1 MRRNRWL
8 KDAGL
13 KGESRQ
19 KTGFECSKARGN
31 SDQFSVG
38 IGLVPTVSVTPVS
51 VSDMN
56 LPRKD
61 APVRKGNRSGS
72 SGMNDVE
79 IKLNFISVGA
89 RLLVLILLSSA
100 SIAVL
105 GIGGWLGIE
114 QVSSAMKSVSEV
126 NVPSIKLLGALRS
139 ARLKGVVTVQEGAAW
154 PLDNFERDLPDEA
167 ERLSEGRGAFASI
180 LERFVESSARAKM
193 AYQAYDQLHLSEE
206 QARLFSEVK
215 PQWEG
220 FSADEEAF
228 IELIGQL
235 ANARS
240 WQEFQTL
247 FGSYSSFAERW
258 GQYYALLDERLIQ
271 LVDVSSE
278 DAAKAQTDV
287 DSLVMIG
294 ARLTIVASVACI
306 AILILLGIKLAHSVI
321 KPLRSIR
328 ASIQGIV
335 ESSDFSTRVAVIG
348 NDELAEAASAL
359 NKLLERVQGALREIR
374 ISADAV
380 ELSSTRAFDVSKN
393 VADSARTQSLAASE
407 ISLHIQELVCSIE
420 EISMSGSDALNY
432 SAKANDAAISGARAI
447 AQSVAEI
454 ELLSSVVES
463 TSAGVA
469 TLKVDSD
476 NISGIVQV
484 IKQTAEQTNLL
495 ALNAAIEAARAGEHG
510 RGFAVVAD
518 EVRKLAE
525 HTTQSAEEIGGK
537 LALMENSSRNVARS
551 IEEIVVR
558 VASGREQSVAVAATM
573 EDIRET
579 VRLTAELI
587 ERVAVSVNEQRKA
600 SGDISGKVSSLEE
613 TSHANRSTGELSAQV
628 SSELNQASDDLRRSL
643 AGFVA

>member
-1 MRRNRWL
+1 M
-8 KDAGL
+8 
-13 KGESRQ
+13 
-19 KTGFECSKARGN
+19 
-31 SDQFSVG
+31 
-38 IGLVPTVSVTPVS
+38 
-51 VSDMN
+51 
-56 LPRKD
+56 
-61 APVRKGNRSGS
+61 
-72 SGMNDVE
+72 
-79 IKLNFISVGA
+79 
-89 RLLVLILLSSA
+89 LILLSSS

-139 ARLKGVVTVQEGAAW
+139 ARLKGVVIVQEGAAW
-154 PLDNFERDLPDEA
+154 PLENFERDLPDEA
-167 ERLSEGRGAFASI
+167 ERLSEGRGAFSSI
-180 LERFVESSARAKM
+180 LERFVESSERAKI
-193 AYQAYDQLHLSEE
+193 AYQAYDQLKLSKE
-206 QARLFSEVK
+206 QTQLFSSVK

-228 IELIGQL
+228 IKLIGQL
-235 ANARS
+235 AHAQT
-240 WQEFQTL
+240 WKEFRTL

-271 LVDVSSE
+271 LVDISSE

-287 DSLVMIG
+287 DSLVIVG
-294 ARLTIVASVACI
+294 ARLTIMASVACI
-306 AILILLGIKLAHSVI
+306 VILILLGIKLAHSVI

-328 ASIQGIV
+328 ASVQGIV
-335 ESSDFSTRVAVIG
+335 ESSDFSTRVAVVG

-359 NKLLERVQGALREIR
+359 NKLLERVQGALCEIR

-380 ELSSTRAFDVSKN
+380 KVASAQAFDVSNN

-407 ISLHIQELVCSIE
+407 ISLHVQELVCSIE
-420 EISMSGSDALNY
+420 EISMSSSDALDC
-432 SAKANDAAISGARAI
+432 SAKANNAAISGAQAI
-447 AQSVAEI
+447 EQSVAEI
-454 ELLSSVVES
+454 ELLSKVVEK
-463 TSAGVA
+463 TSEGVA
-469 TLKVDSD
+469 TLKVDSC
-476 NISGIVQV
+476 NISGIVKV

-537 LALMENSSRNVARS
+537 LALMEKSSRNVAHS

-558 VASGREQSVAVAATM
+558 VASGREQSLAAVTTM

-579 VRLTAELI
+579 VRFAAELI

-600 SGDISGKVSSLEE
+600 SSEISDKVSSLEE

-628 SSELNQASDDLRRSL
+628 SSELNKASDDLRRSL
-643 AGFVA
+643 ARFVA